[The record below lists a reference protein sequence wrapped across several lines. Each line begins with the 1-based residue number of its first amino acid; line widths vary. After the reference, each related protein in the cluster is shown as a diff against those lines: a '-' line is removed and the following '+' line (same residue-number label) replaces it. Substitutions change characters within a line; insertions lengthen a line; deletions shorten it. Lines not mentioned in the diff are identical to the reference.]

1 MFSSHQPIGGIL
13 IYFYVCGIPFTQT
26 CSSRCSK
33 MPEAG
38 PSCRQQAPTEVE
50 MEVVEAPTS
59 KEFRNRE
66 GSLWAISPRSVGVF
80 LGEDPR

>member
-59 KEFRNRE
+59 KEFRIEREVCGLFLPDLLE
-66 GSLWAISPRSVGVF
+66 GS
-80 LGEDPR
+80 